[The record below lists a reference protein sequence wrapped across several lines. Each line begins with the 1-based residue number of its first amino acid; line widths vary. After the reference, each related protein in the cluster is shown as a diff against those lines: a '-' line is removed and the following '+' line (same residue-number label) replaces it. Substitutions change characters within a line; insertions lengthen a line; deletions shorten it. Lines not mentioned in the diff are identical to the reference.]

1 MTYLA
6 VEFVLS
12 SVGSF
17 SGGFLKNVTKVTIS
31 SRLII
36 VLGKDEFSF
45 ANVSVFLVG
54 RGMGVGGG
62 NPPRD
67 EHFLIIRF
75 QLWTS
80 QSHLQLDLAS
90 FRIVLCVFFFLLENK

>member
-6 VEFVLS
+6 AEFVLS
-12 SVGSF
+12 SVGSY
-17 SGGFLKNVTKVTIS
+17 SGGFFKNVTKVTTG

-54 RGMGVGGG
+54 QGVGVG
-62 NPPRD
+62 
-67 EHFLIIRF
+67 
-75 QLWTS
+75 
-80 QSHLQLDLAS
+80 
-90 FRIVLCVFFFLLENK
+90 VENHPGTNIF